1 MRILLLAAAVAALGA
16 SSFSGPA
23 FAGQAVSL
31 KPQVFA
37 TGRITLGDLFEGA
50 GRASDIPLGPTVA
63 EGRSVVID
71 AASVQRAAMNAGL
84 TWANE
89 AGLRRVIIRSG
100 EASAAAAAPNAASSA
115 AAKVEVLTYNR
126 SLEAGEIV
134 QPEDLSWTKVAAAP
148 AGAPRDADALIGKA
162 AKRPLRSGAAAST
175 RDVTNPLVVKRDD
188 MVEVVFAMEGV
199 NLSLQAKA
207 MGAAAVGDTVSLMNL
222 SSKKVI
228 QAVVAAPGKAVV
240 GPQADALRA
249 QSSTSQFASR

>member
-1 MRILLLAAAVAALGA
+1 MRTLLLAAALAAFA
-16 SSFSGPA
+16 APA
-23 FAGQAVSL
+23 LAGQAVTL

-37 TGRITLGDLFEGA
+37 TGRITLGDLFEDA
-50 GRASDIPLGPTVA
+50 GRASNIALGPTVS
-63 EGRSVVID
+63 EGGSVVID
-71 AASVQRAAMNAGL
+71 AATVQRAAMNAGL

-89 AGLRRVIIRSG
+89 SGLRRVIVRSG
-100 EASAAAAAPNAASSA
+100 AAQAGVAASTTSA

-148 AGAPRDADALIGKA
+148 VGAPRDADALIGKA

-222 SSKKVI
+222 SSKKLI

-240 GPQADALRA
+240 GPEADALRA
-249 QSSTSQFASR
+249 QSSLSQFASR

>member
-1 MRILLLAAAVAALGA
+1 MRTLLLAAALAAFA
-16 SSFSGPA
+16 APA
-23 FAGQAVSL
+23 FAGQAVTL

-37 TGRITLGDLFEGA
+37 TGRITLGDLFEDA
-50 GRASDIPLGPTVA
+50 GRASNIALGPTVS
-63 EGRSVVID
+63 EGGSVVID
-71 AASVQRAAMNAGL
+71 AATVQRAAMNAGL
-84 TWANE
+84 AWANE
-89 AGLRRVIIRSG
+89 SGLRRVIVRSG
-100 EASAAAAAPNAASSA
+100 AAPAGAAASTTSA

-175 RDVTNPLVVKRDD
+175 RDVTSPLVVKRDD

-222 SSKKVI
+222 SSKNVI

-240 GPQADALRA
+240 GPEADALRA
-249 QSSTSQFASR
+249 QSSLSQFASR

>member
-1 MRILLLAAAVAALGA
+1 MRILLLAAALATLAA
-16 SSFSGPA
+16 PA
-23 FAGQAVSL
+23 FAGQAVTL

-37 TGRITLGDLFEGA
+37 SGRITLGDLFEDA
-50 GRASDIPLGPTVA
+50 GRASNVALGPTVS
-63 EGRSVVID
+63 EGGSVVID
-71 AASVQRAAMNAGL
+71 AATVQRAAMNAGL
-84 TWANE
+84 SWANE
-89 AGLRRVIIRSG
+89 SGLRRVIVRSG
-100 EASAAAAAPNAASSA
+100 SAPAGAAASAPSSA

-162 AKRPLRSGAAAST
+162 AKRPLRSGSAAST

-188 MVEVVFAMEGV
+188 MVEVIFAMDGV

-207 MGAAAVGDTVSLMNL
+207 MGPAAVGDTVSLMNL

-228 QAVVAAPGKAVV
+228 QAVVAAPGKALV
-240 GPQADALRA
+240 GPEADALRA
-249 QSSTSQFASR
+249 QSSSSASQFASR

>member
-1 MRILLLAAAVAALGA
+1 MRILLLAAAVAALA
-16 SSFSGPA
+16 SPA

-31 KPQVFA
+31 KSQVVA
-37 TGRITLGDLFEGA
+37 NGRVTLGDLFEDA
-50 GRASDIPLGPTVA
+50 GRASNVPLGATVA
-63 EGRSVVID
+63 EGGSIVLD
-71 AASVQRAAMNAGL
+71 AATVQRAAMNAGL
-84 TWANE
+84 TWTNE
-89 AGLRRVIIRSG
+89 SGLRRVIVRSG
-100 EASAAAAAPNAASSA
+100 ETSAASQGVSPSA

-148 AGAPRDADALIGKA
+148 AGAPRDADILIGKA

-175 RDVTNPLVVKRDD
+175 RDVTSPLVVKRDD
-188 MVEVVFAMEGV
+188 MVEVIFSMEGV

-207 MGAAAVGDTVSLMNL
+207 MGPAAVGDTISLMNL

-240 GPQADALRA
+240 GPEADALRSP
-249 QSSTSQFASR
+249 SSVSQFAFR

>member
-1 MRILLLAAAVAALGA
+1 MRILLLAAALASLGA

-23 FAGQAVSL
+23 FAGQPVSL
-31 KPQVFA
+31 KSQVVA
-37 TGRITLGDLFEGA
+37 SGRVTLGDLFDGA
-50 GRASDIPLGPTVA
+50 GKASGVVVGPTVSQ
-63 EGRSVVID
+63 GGSVVLN
-71 AASVQRAAMNAGL
+71 ASVVQRAAMNAGL

-89 AGLRRVIIRSG
+89 DGLRNVIVRSG
-100 EASAAAAAPNAASSA
+100 EASGPAPAAASSA

-134 QPEDLSWTKVAAAP
+134 QPEDLSWTKLAAAP

-162 AKRPLRSGAAAST
+162 ARRPLRSGAAAST

-188 MVEVVFAMEGV
+188 MVEVVFAMDGV

-240 GPQADALRA
+240 GPEADALRA
-249 QSSTSQFASR
+249 QSSSSQFASR

>member
-1 MRILLLAAAVAALGA
+1 MRIVLLAAAFAALA
-16 SSFSGPA
+16 VPA
-23 FAGQAVSL
+23 FAAQPVSL
-31 KPQVFA
+31 KAQVVA
-37 TGRITLGDLFEGA
+37 TGRVTLGDLFDNA
-50 GRASDIPLGPTVA
+50 GRAGAVVLGPTVA
-63 EGRSVVID
+63 EGGSVVLN
-71 AASVQRAAMNAGL
+71 ASAVQRTAMNAGL
-84 TWANE
+84 SWANE
-89 AGLRRVIIRSG
+89 RGLRNVIVRSG
-100 EASAAAAAPNAASSA
+100 EAVTSTAGASSA
-115 AAKVEVLTYNR
+115 AAKVEILTYNR

-188 MVEVVFAMEGV
+188 MVEVVFSMDGV

-207 MGAAAVGDTVSLMNL
+207 MAAAAVGDTISLMNL

-240 GPQADALRA
+240 GPGADAVRA
-249 QSSTSQFASR
+249 QFSVSQFASR

>member
-1 MRILLLAAAVAALGA
+1 MRILLLAAAVAALA
-16 SSFSGPA
+16 TPA
-23 FAGQAVSL
+23 FSAQTVTL

-37 TGRITLGDLFEGA
+37 TGRITLGDLFDNA
-50 GRASDIPLGPTVA
+50 GRASNVALGPTVA
-63 EGRSVVID
+63 EGGSVVID
-71 AASVQRAAMNAGL
+71 AATVQRATMNAGL

-89 AGLRRVIIRSG
+89 AGLRRVIVRSG
-100 EASAAAAAPNAASSA
+100 AAPAAAAGASSS

-188 MVEVVFAMEGV
+188 MVEVVFAMDGV

-207 MGAAAVGDTVSLMNL
+207 MEAAAVGDTISLMNL

-240 GPQADALRA
+240 GPEADALRA
-249 QSSTSQFASR
+249 RSRLSQFASR

>member
-1 MRILLLAAAVAALGA
+1 MI
-16 SSFSGPA
+16 S
-23 FAGQAVSL
+23 
-31 KPQVFA
+31 K
-37 TGRITLGDLFEGA
+37 
-50 GRASDIPLGPTVA
+50 
-63 EGRSVVID
+63 VI
-71 AASVQRAAMNAGL
+71 S
-84 TWANE
+84 
-89 AGLRRVIIRSG
+89 
-100 EASAAAAAPNAASSA
+100 
-115 AAKVEVLTYNR
+115 
-126 SLEAGEIV
+126 
-134 QPEDLSWTKVAAAP
+134 
-148 AGAPRDADALIGKA
+148 
-162 AKRPLRSGAAAST
+162 AAAST

>member
-1 MRILLLAAAVAALGA
+1 MRILLLAAAVAALA
-16 SSFSGPA
+16 APA
-23 FAGQAVSL
+23 LAGQPVSL
-31 KPQVFA
+31 KSQVVA
-37 TGRITLGDLFEGA
+37 TGRVTLGDLFDGA
-50 GRASDIPLGPTVA
+50 GKASGVVIGPAVA
-63 EGRSVVID
+63 QGGSVVLN
-71 AASVQRAAMNAGL
+71 ASVVQRAAMNAGL

-89 AGLRRVIIRSG
+89 DGLRNVIVRAG
-100 EASAAAAAPNAASSA
+100 EASASASAPAAASA

-134 QPEDLSWTKVAAAP
+134 QPEDLSWTKLAAAP
-148 AGAPRDADALIGKA
+148 VGAPRDADALIGKA
-162 AKRPLRSGAAAST
+162 AKRPLRSGSAAST

-188 MVEVVFAMEGV
+188 MVEVVLALDGV

-240 GPQADALRA
+240 GPEADALRA
-249 QSSTSQFASR
+249 QSSSSQFASR

>member
-1 MRILLLAAAVAALGA
+1 MRILLLAAAIAALGA
-16 SSFSGPA
+16 SSFSGQA
-23 FAGQAVSL
+23 LAGQPVSL
-31 KPQVFA
+31 KSQVVA
-37 TGRITLGDLFEGA
+37 TGRVTLGDLFDNAGGA
-50 GRASDIPLGPTVA
+50 SNVALGPTVA
-63 EGRSVVID
+63 QGGSVVMN
-71 AASVQRAAMNAGL
+71 AATVQRAAMNAGL

-89 AGLRRVIIRSG
+89 DGLRNVIVRSG
-100 EASAAAAAPNAASSA
+100 EASAPGAASSA

-126 SLEAGEIV
+126 SFDTGEIV

-240 GPQADALRA
+240 GPEADALRA
-249 QSSTSQFASR
+249 QSSPSQFASR